1 MKEVIKLRRKIKIWV
16 ICKSSYNA
24 INNHSRINSS
34 IDMHASLYVNIVLI
48 NTRLSIQ
55 VLRHL
60 IYIYIYIYILPG
72 YNFFTHTCTYWF
84 GVHINKYKS
93 IARER

>member
-55 VLRHL
+55 ILRHL
-60 IYIYIYIYILPG
+60 IYIYIYIYYQGITFLHILA
-72 YNFFTHTCTYWF
+72 HTGLAF
-84 GVHINKYKS
+84 I
-93 IARER
+93 

>member
-55 VLRHL
+55 ILRHL
-60 IYIYIYIYILPG
+60 IYIYIYIYIYYQGITFLHILA
-72 YNFFTHTCTYWF
+72 HTGLAF
-84 GVHINKYKS
+84 I
-93 IARER
+93 